1 MPLVEIWDRPFT
13 PEERVRLQKAIA
25 DVFKEVRPFLREH
38 EEFLWILFHEI
49 SPENWMVG
57 PMTVKELRQKL
68 TGQ

>member
-25 DVFKEVRPFLREH
+25 DVFKEVRPLLREH